1 MTIPYSS
8 MRRSNPAAALW
19 MMTFALFMMTAMNAI
34 IHESAKVAPVGQLVF
49 WRSFVALGPI
59 LVYLLVRGELGTA
72 MRTRY
77 PHKHL
82 IRGVLGA
89 AVMVFN
95 FIALGYLSVG
105 LATAISYLTP
115 ILSISAAM
123 IFLRERP
130 GAVVF
135 AGVVL
140 GLAGI
145 VLMLFPALVGSEL
158 REGTLIGVAAGL
170 AMAATGALSRV
181 QVKDLTR
188 TDPPVSIALS
198 FAVVSTLVGLSTLVF
213 GWAELDSQA
222 SLMLV
227 AAGLLGG
234 VGHILLME
242 AVARAPVSLLAG
254 YEYTG
259 IVWAFLFDVVL
270 LGIVLDAWAIAGAI
284 VVVAAAM
291 TVAYG
296 QGVFATRPAPAE

>member
-1 MTIPYSS
+1 MTIPHRST
-8 MRRSNPAAALW
+8 RRSNPAAALW

-59 LVYLLVRGELGTA
+59 LIYLVMRGELGTA

-89 AVMVFN
+89 AVMMLN

-115 ILSISAAM
+115 ILSICAAM
-123 IFLRERP
+123 LFLHERP

-158 REGTLIGVAAGL
+158 REGTLIGVAAGV

-198 FAVVSTLVGLSTLVF
+198 FAVVSTWVGLSTLVF
-213 GWAELDSQA
+213 GWATLDSHS

-234 VGHILLME
+234 MGHILLME

-284 VVVAAAM
+284 VVVGAAM
-291 TVAYG
+291 IVAYG
-296 QGVFATRPAPAE
+296 QGVFAARPAPAE